1 MAGAHGQIKPR
12 WRQLQNWWSCE
23 AKDRRTAT
31 HQRVANSPSTTATS
45 WRCHCICTRLSVSPA
60 RQLISFFSRCAHWQW
75 MNWAVEQTGFG
86 RSPSTVSRTGDLHRQ
101 SGRRQKIRLPLS
113 GNRFTSAK
121 KSSCEED
128 LSCIS
133 VILFSLQECG
143 GFLSGSYQM
152 VTWSEMEWE
161 GKESIPYWDLLTLLH
176 QHHLGLESWMAW
188 VHSSVQL
195 MKTAA
200 KSCP

>member
-1 MAGAHGQIKPR
+1 
-12 WRQLQNWWSCE
+12 
-23 AKDRRTAT
+23 
-31 HQRVANSPSTTATS
+31 
-45 WRCHCICTRLSVSPA
+45 
-60 RQLISFFSRCAHWQW
+60 

-195 MKTAA
+195 MKTASDLHICNVA
-200 KSCP
+200 K